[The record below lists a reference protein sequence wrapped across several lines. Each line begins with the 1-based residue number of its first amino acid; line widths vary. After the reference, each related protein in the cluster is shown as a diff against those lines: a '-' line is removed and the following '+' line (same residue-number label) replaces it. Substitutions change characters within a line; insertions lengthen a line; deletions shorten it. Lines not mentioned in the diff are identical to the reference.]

1 MSESDTPVESAVPT
15 PESAAALR
23 PGRAL
28 AEARTRRNQTIAEI
42 GQQLK
47 LSSTQIEALEA
58 EDYAHL
64 PGPVFVR
71 GFVRNYAR
79 LMDLDGEAL
88 VAGLTMPQDPLA
100 TGTAIPHSHN
110 IPFPDGRGPRWP
122 IYAALIA
129 VLAAIVVL
137 FEFMYSSP
145 PAAVSTA
152 PKAEESAAVPALPAA
167 GLPVQTDGSAQAV
180 TVPVAEPVQPAAAP
194 APATAPAPA
203 LVPAPV
209 PAPAPAPAAKRAG
222 DVEVKMVFDTQSWV
236 EVRDREDRIVF
247 SQLNPAGAVQIVQ
260 GLPPLNVV
268 IGNASGVRVTYNG
281 RQVDLAPHTKIEV
294 ARLTLE

>member
-1 MSESDTPVESAVPT
+1 MSEADTPVESAVPA
-15 PESAAALR
+15 PESVAALR

-28 AEARTRRNQTIAEI
+28 AEARTRRNQSIAEI
-42 GQQLK
+42 ARQLK

-58 EDYAHL
+58 EDYARL

-100 TGTAIPHSHN
+100 AGAAIPHSHN

-137 FEFMYSSP
+137 FEFIYSSP
-145 PAAVSTA
+145 PAAVPAAVT
-152 PKAEESAAVPALPAA
+152 PKAEGQSSAATASAPVVAPIQGDVSAAAL
-167 GLPVQTDGSAQAV
+167 TE
-180 TVPVAEPVQPAAAP
+180 PVAEPIP
-194 APATAPAPA
+194 
-203 LVPAPV
+203 PV
-209 PAPAPAPAAKRAG
+209 PAPAQAPTPAPTAKRASSA
-222 DVEVKMVFDTQSWV
+222 EMKMVFDRQSWV

-268 IGNASGVRVTYNG
+268 IGNASGVRVIYNG
-281 RQVDLAPHTKIEV
+281 RAVDLAPHTKVEV

>member
-1 MSESDTPVESAVPT
+1 MSESDAPVESAVPA

-180 TVPVAEPVQPAAAP
+180 TVPVAEPVQPAAA
-194 APATAPAPA
+194 TAPAPA
-203 LVPAPV
+203 LVPAPG

-222 DVEVKMVFDTQSWV
+222 VVEVKMVFDTQSWV

>member
-1 MSESDTPVESAVPT
+1 MSEENTPLESAVPA
-15 PESAAALR
+15 PQSAPALR

-28 AEARTRRNQTIAEI
+28 AEARTRRHQTIAEI
-42 GQQLK
+42 AQQLK

-71 GFVRNYAR
+71 GFIRNYAR

-100 TGTAIPHSHN
+100 AGAAIPHSHN

-122 IYAALIA
+122 IYAVLIA
-129 VLAAIVVL
+129 VLAAVVVL
-137 FEFMYSSP
+137 FEYVYSSP
-145 PAAVSTA
+145 SAEVPAEVT
-152 PKAEESAAVPALPAA
+152 PKAETPAPSEALPVQVMVPIPGDVSAAVKTE
-167 GLPVQTDGSAQAV
+167 PVV
-180 TVPVAEPVQPAAAP
+180 EPVQ
-194 APATAPAPA
+194 
-203 LVPAPV
+203 PV
-209 PAPAPAPAAKRAG
+209 PAPAPVAAPPAKRAG
-222 DVEVKMVFDTQSWV
+222 SVEMRMVFDRQSWV

-268 IGNASGVRVTYNG
+268 IGNASGVRVTYKG
-281 RQVDLAPHTKIEV
+281 RTVDLAPHTKVEV
-294 ARLTLE
+294 ARFTLE

>member
-1 MSESDTPVESAVPT
+1 MSEADTPVESAVPT

-137 FEFMYSSP
+137 FEFIYSSP

-152 PKAEESAAVPALPAA
+152 PKAGESAAAAVVPALPAA
-167 GLPVQTDGSAQAV
+167 GLPVQADGSAQAV
-180 TVPVAEPVQPAAAP
+180 TVPVAEPVQPAA
-194 APATAPAPA
+194 ATAPAPA

-222 DVEVKMVFDTQSWV
+222 VVEVKMVFDTQSW
-236 EVRDREDRIVF
+236 
-247 SQLNPAGAVQIVQ
+247 VQ

-268 IGNASGVRVTYNG
+268 IGNASGVRVTSNG

>member
-1 MSESDTPVESAVPT
+1 MSEADTPVESAVPT

-137 FEFMYSSP
+137 FEFIYSSP
-145 PAAVSTA
+145 PAAVSTV
-152 PKAEESAAVPALPAA
+152 PKAEESAAAAVVPALPAA
-167 GLPVQTDGSAQAV
+167 GLPVQADGSAQAL
-180 TVPVAEPVQPAAAP
+180 TVPVAEPVQPAAA
-194 APATAPAPA
+194 TAPAPA
-203 LVPAPV
+203 LV

-222 DVEVKMVFDTQSWV
+222 DVEVKTVFDTQSWV

>member
-1 MSESDTPVESAVPT
+1 MSESDTPVESAVPA

-23 PGRAL
+23 PARAL

-100 TGTAIPHSHN
+100 TGAAIPHSHN

-137 FEFMYSSP
+137 FEFIYSSP

-152 PKAEESAAVPALPAA
+152 PKAGESAAAAVVPALPAA
-167 GLPVQTDGSAQAV
+167 GLPVQADGSAQAV
-180 TVPVAEPVQPAAAP
+180 TVPVAEPVQPAA
-194 APATAPAPA
+194 ATAPAPA

-222 DVEVKMVFDTQSWV
+222 VVEVKMVFDTQSWV

>member
-1 MSESDTPVESAVPT
+1 MSEADTPVESAVPT

-58 EDYAHL
+58 EDYAQL

-100 TGTAIPHSHN
+100 TGAAIPHSHN

-137 FEFMYSSP
+137 FEFIYSSP
-145 PAAVSTA
+145 PAAVSTV
-152 PKAEESAAVPALPAA
+152 PKAEESAAAAVVPALPAA

-180 TVPVAEPVQPAAAP
+180 TVPVAEPVQPAAA
-194 APATAPAPA
+194 TAPAPA
-203 LVPAPV
+203 LV